1 MQCAGGFKTVYV
13 DNAKI
18 INFPKAGRTGTKNC
32 WKVGQAG
39 AARHPENT
47 WVPYTSGIGGSW
59 LELHHQYSSAQH
71 CGEKFPEW
79 VLRLPIRPRVLG
91 MRNGMLRKAQLLSLS
106 VGSVYSWKVCL
117 VTSPNPAP
125 GGHHHSNQGESSWL
139 LGINE
144 EWGNP
149 QWLSPKSTLRMGIS

>member
-13 DNAKI
+13 GNAKI
-18 INFPKAGRTGTKNC
+18 INFPKAGRTGAKNC

-91 MRNGMLRKAQLLSLS
+91 MRNGIMRKAQLLSLS
-106 VGSVYSWKVCL
+106 EESVYVQLK
-117 VTSPNPAP
+117 
-125 GGHHHSNQGESSWL
+125 GL
-139 LGINE
+139 LGDFTQPST
-144 EWGNP
+144 WWTPSFKSGRKFLALGN
-149 QWLSPKSTLRMGIS
+149 QWRMRFNSALTTWTGKS

>member
-91 MRNGMLRKAQLLSLS
+91 MRNGIMRKAQLLSLS
-106 VGSVYSWKVCL
+106 EESVYVQLK
-117 VTSPNPAP
+117 
-125 GGHHHSNQGESSWL
+125 GL
-139 LGINE
+139 LGDFTQPST
-144 EWGNP
+144 WWTPSFKSGRKFLALGN
-149 QWLSPKSTLRMGIS
+149 QWRMRFNSALTTWTGKS